1 MTLAALAAVALVRL
15 SAQTLSATVVADAV
29 HVRAPDFR
37 FLQGDVLMRLH
48 DGRAARIDMRLDILA
63 RRDGPS
69 VAHAEQ
75 GFNLSFDLWE
85 ERFAV
90 TRIGQPPRT
99 VTHLTSTAA
108 EAWCLDNVMVPVVSL
123 GTARAEPLWLRLTLR
138 VHDDTPPPDVD
149 VELNGLSM
157 RRLIDALSLRR
168 KPENPPRILE
178 GGPFRL
184 SN

>member
-1 MTLAALAAVALVRL
+1 MLAAVALARL

-29 HVRAPDFR
+29 RVSAPDFR

-48 DGRAARIDMRLDILA
+48 DGRAARIDVRLDILP
-63 RRDGPS
+63 RRGGAP
-69 VAHAEQ
+69 VASAEQ
-75 GFNLSFDLWE
+75 GFNVSFDLWE

-90 TRIGQPPRT
+90 TRIGQPPRS

-108 EAWCLDNVMVPVVSL
+108 EAWCLDNITVPVASL
-123 GTARAEPLWLRLTLR
+123 GATRGAPAWVRLTLR
-138 VHDDTPPPDVD
+138 VLDEAPPPGSD
-149 VELNGLSM
+149 VEVMSLSM